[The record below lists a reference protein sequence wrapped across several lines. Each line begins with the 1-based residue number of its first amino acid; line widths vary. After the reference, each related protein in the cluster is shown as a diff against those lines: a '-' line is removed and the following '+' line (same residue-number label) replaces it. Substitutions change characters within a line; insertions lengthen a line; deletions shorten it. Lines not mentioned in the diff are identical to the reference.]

1 MMNGQI
7 PRRLF
12 KATKIRGKRLHVP
25 PTASSPIRVDDDA
38 IVDLDVS
45 CALELFDR
53 SSRLFLKYNFFL

>member
-12 KATKIRGKRLHVP
+12 KATKIRGKRWHVP

-38 IVDLDVS
+38 IVDPDVS
-45 CALELFDR
+45 CALELFGR
-53 SSRLFLKYNFFL
+53 TSRLFLKCNTLL